1 LGLKEPRRCG
11 LDRAVA
17 APYRKAMDLSFTEAE
32 EDYRRRVRAFLKDN
46 LPAGWGTP
54 GFEMPRGMALVEL
67 LRDWQ
72 RRMLKHGFVAMAW
85 PKEYGGQGASGVEM
99 AIFNEECARVRA
111 PGALN
116 SLAISQVG
124 PTIIQHGTDAQKR
137 RFLPPIINADEIWCQ
152 GFSEPNAGSDLA
164 SLQTRAALAG
174 DEFIVNGQKIW
185 TSYAQYAAWCY
196 LLVRTDPNA
205 PRHRGL
211 SYLLVDM
218 NSPGVTVKPLKQMH
232 GGSDF
237 NEVFFDNVRV
247 PRANLL
253 GQLNDG
259 WRVSMTTLA
268 NERGT
273 SALSQYVRYEQIYND
288 LVQLARSSRCDGG
301 SALQNPRVRQELA
314 RHYVDLQGFRYNCYR
329 VFSTIING
337 GTPGAEGSI
346 LKLLWSE
353 LNQRMQETAMMLQ
366 GPASQLTA
374 GAAGA
379 VENGRWQVSFLRS
392 RANTIEAGTSEIQ
405 RNIVCERVL
414 GLPRSR

>member
-1 LGLKEPRRCG
+1 
-11 LDRAVA
+11 
-17 APYRKAMDLSFTEAE
+17 MDLSFTEE
-32 EDYRRRVRAFLKDN
+32 EERYRARVREFLKTN
-46 LPAGWGTP
+46 LPQGWGTP
-54 GFEMPRGMALVEL
+54 GYELPKGLALVEM

-85 PKEYGGQGASGVEM
+85 PKEYGGQSASAVEM
-99 AIFNEECARVRA
+99 AIFNQECARVRA

-124 PTIIQHGTDAQKR
+124 PTIIQHGTPEQKR
-137 RFLPPIINADEIWCQ
+137 RFLPPIVNAEEIWCQ

-164 SLQTRAALAG
+164 SLRTRAELGG

-185 TSYAQYAAWCY
+185 TSYAQYADWCY
-196 LLVRTDPNA
+196 LMVRTDPA
-205 PRHRGL
+205 AARHRGL

-218 NSPGVTVKPLKQMH
+218 KSPGVSVKPLRQMH
-232 GGSDF
+232 GGQDF
-237 NEVFFDNVRV
+237 NEVFFENVRV

-253 GQLNDG
+253 GTLNDG

-273 SALSQYVRYEQIYND
+273 SALSQYVRYEQILND
-288 LVQLARSSRCDGG
+288 LVELARGSRRSGG
-301 SALQNPRVRQELA
+301 AALNNPVVRQELA
-314 RHYVDLQGFRYNCYR
+314 RHYVDLQGFKYNCFR
-329 VFSTIING
+329 VFSAIING

-353 LNQRMQETAMMLQ
+353 LNQRMQDTAMSLE
-366 GPASQLTA
+366 GSASQLIA
-374 GAAGA
+374 ESSGA

>member
-1 LGLKEPRRCG
+1 
-11 LDRAVA
+11 
-17 APYRKAMDLSFTEAE
+17 MDLSFTAE
-32 EDYRRRVRAFLKDN
+32 EELYRARVRAFLKEN
-46 LPAGWGTP
+46 LPQGWGTP
-54 GFEMPRGMALVEL
+54 GYELPRGLALVEL

-72 RRMLKHGFVAMAW
+72 RRMLQHGFVAMAW
-85 PKEYGGQGASGVEM
+85 PKEYGGQGASAVEM

-137 RFLPPIINADEIWCQ
+137 RYLPAIVSADEIWCQ

-164 SLQTRAALAG
+164 SLRTRVELAG

-185 TSYAQYAAWCY
+185 TSYAQYAQWCY
-196 LLVRTDPNA
+196 LMVRTDPAA
-205 PRHRGL
+205 PKHRGL

-218 NSPGVTVKPLKQMH
+218 KSPGITVKPLKQMH
-232 GGSDF
+232 GGQDF
-237 NEVFFDNVRV
+237 NEVFFENVHV
-247 PRANLL
+247 PRENLL
-253 GQLNDG
+253 GKLNDG
-259 WRVSMTTLA
+259 WHVSMTTLA

-273 SALSQYVRYEQIYND
+273 SALSQYVRYEQIFTD
-288 LVQLARSSRCDGG
+288 LVQLARNSTKNGKP
-301 SALQNPRVRQELA
+301 ALEDPRVRQELA
-314 RHYVDLQGFRYNCYR
+314 RHYVDLQGFRYVCFR

-337 GTPGAEGSI
+337 GTPGPEGSL

-353 LNQRMQETAMMLQ
+353 LNQRMQETAMALEGMR
-366 GPASQLTA
+366 SQLIADSA
-374 GAAGA
+374 GAI
-379 VENGRWQVSFLRS
+379 ENGRWQVSFLRS

-405 RNIVCERVL
+405 RNIVSERVL

>member
-1 LGLKEPRRCG
+1 
-11 LDRAVA
+11 
-17 APYRKAMDLSFTEAE
+17 MDLSFTKE
-32 EDYRRRVRAFLKDN
+32 EELYRSRVREFLKQN
-46 LPAGWGTP
+46 LPQGWGTP
-54 GFEMPRGMALVEL
+54 GYELPKGGALVEL

-85 PKEYGGQGASGVEM
+85 PREYGGQSATAVEM

-124 PTIIQHGTDAQKR
+124 PTIIQHGTQAQKS
-137 RFLPPIINADEIWCQ
+137 RFLPPIVNAEEIWCQ

-164 SLQTRAALAG
+164 SLRTRAELVG

-185 TSYAQYAAWCY
+185 TSYAQYADWCY
-196 LLVRTDPNA
+196 LMVRTDPNA

-211 SYLLVDM
+211 SYLLADM
-218 NSPGVTVKPLKQMH
+218 KSPGITVKPLRQMH
-232 GGSDF
+232 GGQDF
-237 NEVFFDNVRV
+237 NEVFFENVHV
-247 PRANLL
+247 PRENLL
-253 GQLNDG
+253 GTLNDG
-259 WRVSMTTLA
+259 WRVSITTLA

-273 SALSQYVRYEQIYND
+273 SALSQYVRYEQILND
-288 LVQLARSSRCDGG
+288 LVQLARG
-301 SALQNPRVRQELA
+301 SQRNGRPALQDPAMRQELG
-314 RHYVDLQGFRYNCYR
+314 RHYVDLQGFKYNCFR
-329 VFSTIING
+329 VFSAIING

-353 LNQRMQETAMMLQ
+353 LNQRMQDAAMSLE
-366 GPASQLTA
+366 GPASQLIA
-374 GAAGA
+374 ESQYAI
-379 VENGRWQVSFLRS
+379 ENGRWQVSFLRS

>member
-1 LGLKEPRRCG
+1 
-11 LDRAVA
+11 
-17 APYRKAMDLSFTEAE
+17 MDLSFTEE
-32 EDYRRRVRAFLKDN
+32 EERYRKRVREFLKDN

-54 GFEMPRGMALVEL
+54 GYELPRGEALVEL

-85 PKEYGGQGASGVEM
+85 PKEYGGQGASAVEM

-137 RFLPPIINADEIWCQ
+137 RFLPPIVNAEEIWCQ

-164 SLQTRAALAG
+164 SLRTRAELSG
-174 DEFIVNGQKIW
+174 EQFIVNGQKIW
-185 TSYAQYAAWCY
+185 TSYAQYADWCY

-205 PRHRGL
+205 PRHRGI

-218 NSPGVTVKPLKQMH
+218 KSPGVAVKPLRQMH
-232 GGSDF
+232 GGQDF
-237 NEVFFDNVRV
+237 NEVFFENVQV
-247 PRANLL
+247 PRENLL
-253 GQLNDG
+253 GGLNDG

-273 SALSQYVRYEQIYND
+273 SALSQYVRYEQIFND
-288 LVQLARSSRCDGG
+288 LVALARRSVRRNRP
-301 SALQNPRVRQELA
+301 ALQDPVVRQELM
-314 RHYVDLQGFRYNCYR
+314 RHYVDLQGFKYNCFR
-329 VFSTIING
+329 VFSAIING

-353 LNQRMQETAMMLQ
+353 LNQRMQETAMALQ
-366 GPASQLTA
+366 SASSQLMPQSPLA
-374 GAAGA
+374 I
-379 VENGRWQVSFLRS
+379 ENGRWQTSFLRS

-405 RNIVCERVL
+405 RNIVSERVL

>member
-1 LGLKEPRRCG
+1 
-11 LDRAVA
+11 
-17 APYRKAMDLSFTEAE
+17 MDLSFTEE
-32 EDYRRRVRAFLKDN
+32 EERFRARVRAFLKEN

-54 GFEMPRGMALVEL
+54 GYELPRGSALVEL

-85 PKEYGGQGASGVEM
+85 PKEYGGQGASAVEM

-116 SLAISQVG
+116 SLAISQIG
-124 PTIIQHGTDAQKR
+124 PTLIQHGTEAQKK
-137 RFLPPIINADEIWCQ
+137 RFLPAIVNADEIWCQ
-152 GFSEPNAGSDLA
+152 GFSEPGAGSDLA
-164 SLQTRAALAG
+164 SIRTRAELVG

-196 LLVRTDPNA
+196 LMVRTDPAA
-205 PRHRGL
+205 PKHRGL

-218 NSPGVTVKPLKQMH
+218 KTPGITVKPLKQMH
-232 GGSDF
+232 GGQDF
-237 NEVFFDNVRV
+237 NEVFFENVHV
-247 PRANLL
+247 PRGNLL
-253 GQLNDG
+253 GPMNEG

-273 SALSQYVRYEQIYND
+273 SALSQYVRYDQIFND
-288 LVQLARSSRCDGG
+288 LVRLARGARKNAGPAIDD
-301 SALQNPRVRQELA
+301 PIIRQELA
-314 RHYVDLQGFRYNCYR
+314 RHYVDLQGFRYVCFR

-337 GTPGAEGSI
+337 GTPGPEGST

-353 LNQRMQETAMMLQ
+353 LNQRMQQTAMSLQ
-366 GPASQLTA
+366 GMASQLTA
-374 GAAGA
+374 GSPGA
-379 VENGRWQVSFLRS
+379 IDNGRWQVSFLRS

-405 RNIVCERVL
+405 RNIVAERVL
-414 GLPRSR
+414 KLPRSR

>member
-1 LGLKEPRRCG
+1 
-11 LDRAVA
+11 
-17 APYRKAMDLSFTEAE
+17 MDLSFTEE
-32 EDYRRRVRAFLKDN
+32 EERYRKRVREFLKDN
-46 LPAGWGTP
+46 LPQGWGTP
-54 GFEMPRGMALVEL
+54 GYELPRGRALVEM
-67 LRDWQ
+67 LREWQ

-85 PKEYGGQGASGVEM
+85 PREHGGQSASAVEM

-124 PTIIQHGTDAQKR
+124 PTIIQHGTEAQKR
-137 RFLPPIINADEIWCQ
+137 RFLPPIVNAEEIWCQ

-164 SLQTRAALAG
+164 SLRTRAELVG
-174 DEFIVNGQKIW
+174 DEFVVNGQKIW
-185 TSYAQYAAWCY
+185 TSYAQYADWCY
-196 LLVRTDPNA
+196 LMVRTDPNA

-218 NSPGVTVKPLKQMH
+218 KSPGITVKPLRQMH
-232 GGSDF
+232 GGQDF
-237 NEVFFDNVRV
+237 NEVFFENVHA
-247 PRANLL
+247 PRENLL
-253 GQLNDG
+253 GTLNDG

-273 SALSQYVRYEQIYND
+273 SALSQYVRYEQIFND
-288 LVQLARSSRCDGG
+288 LVRLARDSRRKGRP
-301 SALQNPRVRQELA
+301 ALQDPAIRQELT
-314 RHYVDLQGFRYNCYR
+314 RHYVDLQGFKYNCFR
-329 VFSTIING
+329 VFSAIING

-353 LNQRMQETAMMLQ
+353 LNQRMQETAMALE

-374 GAAGA
+374 ESALA

-405 RNIVCERVL
+405 RNIVSERVL

>member
-1 LGLKEPRRCG
+1 
-11 LDRAVA
+11 
-17 APYRKAMDLSFTEAE
+17 MDLSFTEE
-32 EDYRRRVRAFLKDN
+32 EEHYRARVREFLKNN
-46 LPAGWGTP
+46 LPEGWGTASYQL
-54 GFEMPRGMALVEL
+54 PRGRALVEM

-85 PKEYGGQGASGVEM
+85 PREYGGQGAGAVEM
-99 AIFNEECARVRA
+99 AIFSEECARVRA

-124 PTIIQHGTDAQKR
+124 PTIIQHGTAEQKR
-137 RFLPPIINADEIWCQ
+137 RFLTAIVNADEIWCQ

-164 SLQTRAALAG
+164 SLRTRAELAG

-185 TSYAQYAAWCY
+185 TSYAQYADWCY
-196 LLVRTDPNA
+196 LLVRTDANA

-211 SYLLVDM
+211 SYLLADM
-218 NSPGVTVKPLKQMH
+218 KSPGITVKPLRQMH
-232 GGSDF
+232 GGQDF
-237 NEVFFDNVRV
+237 NEVFFENVRV
-247 PRANLL
+247 PRQNLL
-253 GQLNDG
+253 GALNDG

-273 SALSQYVRYEQIYND
+273 SALSQYVRYEQIFND
-288 LVQLARSSRCDGG
+288 LVELARRSTRNGYP
-301 SALQNPRVRQELA
+301 ALQSESVRQELA
-314 RHYVDLQGFRYNCYR
+314 RHYVDLQGFKYNCFR
-329 VFSTIING
+329 VFSAIING

-353 LNQRMQETAMMLQ
+353 LNQRMQETAMVLE
-366 GPASQLTA
+366 GPGSLLTA
-374 GAAGA
+374 ESARAM
-379 VENGRWQVSFLRS
+379 ENGRWQTSFLRS

>member
-1 LGLKEPRRCG
+1 
-11 LDRAVA
+11 
-17 APYRKAMDLSFTEAE
+17 MDLSFTEE
-32 EDYRRRVRAFLKDN
+32 EERYRSRVREFLKEN
-46 LPAGWGTP
+46 LPQGWGTP
-54 GFEMPRGMALVEL
+54 GYELPRGGALVEL

-85 PKEYGGQGASGVEM
+85 PREYGGQSASAVEM
-99 AIFNEECARVRA
+99 AVFNEECARVRA
-111 PGALN
+111 PGVLN
-116 SLAISQVG
+116 ALAISQVG
-124 PTIIQHGTDAQKR
+124 PTIIQHGTASQKR
-137 RFLPPIINADEIWCQ
+137 RFLPPIVNAEEIWCQ

-164 SLQTRAALAG
+164 SLRTRAELVG

-185 TSYAQYAAWCY
+185 TSYAQYADWCY
-196 LLVRTDPNA
+196 LMVRTDTDA

-218 NSPGVTVKPLKQMH
+218 KTPGITVKPLRQMH
-232 GGSDF
+232 GGQDF
-237 NEVFFDNVRV
+237 NEVFFENVHV
-247 PRANLL
+247 PRQNLL
-253 GQLNDG
+253 GALNDG

-273 SALSQYVRYEQIYND
+273 SALSQYVRYEQILNG
-288 LVQLARSSRCDGG
+288 LVQLARNSRRNGTP
-301 SALQNPRVRQELA
+301 ALRDPSIRQDLA
-314 RHYVDLQGFRYNCYR
+314 RHYVDLQGFKYNCFR
-329 VFSTIING
+329 VFSAIING

-353 LNQRMQETAMMLQ
+353 LNQRMQESAMSLE
-366 GPASQLTA
+366 GPASQLLA
-374 GAAGA
+374 ESPCA

>member
-1 LGLKEPRRCG
+1 
-11 LDRAVA
+11 
-17 APYRKAMDLSFTEAE
+17 MDLSFTEQE
-32 EDYRRRVRAFLKDN
+32 ERFRQRVREFLRDN
-46 LPAGWGTP
+46 LPEGWGTP
-54 GFEMPRGMALVEL
+54 GYELPRGEALVEL

-85 PKEYGGQGASGVEM
+85 PKEYGGQGASAVEM

-124 PTIIQHGTDAQKR
+124 PTIIQHGTEAQKR
-137 RFLPPIINADEIWCQ
+137 RFLPPIVNADEIWCQ

-164 SLQTRAALAG
+164 SLRTRAELRG
-174 DEFIVNGQKIW
+174 DHFIVNGQKIW
-185 TSYAQYAAWCY
+185 TSYAQYADWCY

-205 PRHRGL
+205 PRHRGI

-218 NSPGVTVKPLKQMH
+218 KSPGVTVKPLRQMH
-232 GGSDF
+232 GGQDF
-237 NEVFFDNVRV
+237 NEVFFENVQV
-247 PRANLL
+247 PRENLL
-253 GQLNDG
+253 GALNDG

-273 SALSQYVRYEQIYND
+273 SALSQYVRYEQIFND
-288 LVQLARSSRCDGG
+288 LVALARRAVRNGRP
-301 SALQNPRVRQELA
+301 ALEDPVVRQELM
-314 RHYVDLQGFRYNCYR
+314 RHYVDLQGFKYNCFR
-329 VFSTIING
+329 VFSAIING

-353 LNQRMQETAMMLQ
+353 LNQRMQETAMALE
-366 GPASQLTA
+366 GAASQLMPQSA
-374 GAAGA
+374 RA
-379 VENGRWQVSFLRS
+379 VENGRWQTSFLRS

-405 RNIVCERVL
+405 RNIVSERVL

>member
-1 LGLKEPRRCG
+1 
-11 LDRAVA
+11 
-17 APYRKAMDLSFTEAE
+17 MDLSFTEE
-32 EDYRRRVRAFLKDN
+32 EERYRRRVREFLNDN
-46 LPAGWGTP
+46 LPKGWGTA
-54 GFEMPRGMALVEL
+54 GYELPRGGALVEL

-85 PKEYGGQGASGVEM
+85 PREYGGQSASAVEM
-99 AIFNEECARVRA
+99 AIFSEECARVRA

-124 PTIIQHGTDAQKR
+124 PTIIQHGTAAQKR
-137 RFLPPIINADEIWCQ
+137 RFLPPIVNAEEIWCQ

-164 SLQTRAALAG
+164 SLRTRAELAG
-174 DEFIVNGQKIW
+174 DEFVVNGQKIW
-185 TSYAQYAAWCY
+185 TSYAQYADWCY
-196 LLVRTDPNA
+196 LLVRTDSGA
-205 PRHRGL
+205 PRHRGI

-218 NSPGVTVKPLKQMH
+218 KSPGIMVKPLRQIH
-232 GGSDF
+232 GGQDF
-237 NEVFFDNVRV
+237 NEVFFENVRV
-247 PRANLL
+247 PRDNLL
-253 GQLNDG
+253 GGLNDG
-259 WRVSMTTLA
+259 WHVSMTTLA

-273 SALSQYVRYEQIYND
+273 SALSQYVRYEQIFND
-288 LVQLARSSRCDGG
+288 LVHLARGLRRNRSP
-301 SALQNPRVRQELA
+301 ALLDPVVRQELA
-314 RHYVDLQGFRYNCYR
+314 RHYVDLQGFKYNCLR
-329 VFSTIING
+329 VFSAIING

-353 LNQRMQETAMMLQ
+353 LNQRMQDAAMSLE
-366 GPASQLTA
+366 GPASQLLA
-374 GAAGA
+374 ESACA

>member
-1 LGLKEPRRCG
+1 
-11 LDRAVA
+11 
-17 APYRKAMDLSFTEAE
+17 MDLSFTAE
-32 EDYRRRVRAFLKDN
+32 EELYRARVRAFLKEN
-46 LPAGWGTP
+46 LPQGWGTP
-54 GFEMPRGMALVEL
+54 GYELPRGLALVEL

-72 RRMLKHGFVAMAW
+72 RRMLQHGFVAMAW
-85 PKEYGGQGASGVEM
+85 PKEYGGQGASAVEM

-137 RFLPPIINADEIWCQ
+137 RYLPAIVNADEIWCQ

-164 SLQTRAALAG
+164 SLRTRAELAG

-185 TSYAQYAAWCY
+185 TSYAQYAHWCY
-196 LLVRTDPNA
+196 LMVRTDPAA
-205 PRHRGL
+205 PKHRGL

-218 NSPGVTVKPLKQMH
+218 KSPGITVKPLKQMH
-232 GGSDF
+232 GGQDF
-237 NEVFFDNVRV
+237 NEVFFENVHV
-247 PRANLL
+247 PRENLL
-253 GQLNDG
+253 GKLNDG
-259 WRVSMTTLA
+259 WHVSMTTLA

-273 SALSQYVRYEQIYND
+273 SALSQYVRYYQIFTD
-288 LVQLARSSRCDGG
+288 LVQLARNSTKNGKP
-301 SALQNPRVRQELA
+301 ALEDPRVRQELA
-314 RHYVDLQGFRYNCYR
+314 RHYVDLQGFRYVCFR

-337 GTPGAEGSI
+337 GTPGPEGSL

-353 LNQRMQETAMMLQ
+353 LNQRMQETAMALEGMR
-366 GPASQLTA
+366 SQLTA
-374 GAAGA
+374 DSAGA
-379 VENGRWQVSFLRS
+379 IENGRWQVSFLRS

-405 RNIVCERVL
+405 RNIVSERVL

>member
-1 LGLKEPRRCG
+1 
-11 LDRAVA
+11 
-17 APYRKAMDLSFTEAE
+17 MDLSFTEE
-32 EDYRRRVRAFLKDN
+32 EERYRVRVREFLKDN
-46 LPAGWGTP
+46 LPPGWGTP
-54 GFEMPRGMALVEL
+54 GYELPRGQALVEM

-85 PKEYGGQGASGVEM
+85 PKEYGGQGAGAVEM

-124 PTIIQHGTDAQKR
+124 PTIIQHGTEAQKR
-137 RFLPPIINADEIWCQ
+137 RFLTAIVNADEIWCQ

-164 SLQTRAALAG
+164 SLRTRAELVG

-185 TSYAQYAAWCY
+185 TSYAQYADWCY
-196 LLVRTDPNA
+196 LMVRTDPNA

-218 NSPGVTVKPLKQMH
+218 KTPGVTVKPLRQIH
-232 GGSDF
+232 GGQDF
-237 NEVFFDNVRV
+237 NEVFFENVHV
-247 PRANLL
+247 PRENLL
-253 GQLNDG
+253 GALNDG

-273 SALSQYVRYEQIYND
+273 SALSQYVRYEQIFND
-288 LVQLARSSRCDGG
+288 LVALARRSNRKGRP
-301 SALQNPRVRQELA
+301 ALQSEAVRQELA
-314 RHYVDLQGFRYNCYR
+314 RHYVDLQGFKYNCFR
-329 VFSTIING
+329 VFSAIING

-353 LNQRMQETAMMLQ
+353 LNQRMQETAMALE
-366 GPASQLTA
+366 GASGQLTA
-374 GAAGA
+374 GSAGA
-379 VENGRWQVSFLRS
+379 VENGRWQTSFLRS

-405 RNIVCERVL
+405 RNIVSERVL